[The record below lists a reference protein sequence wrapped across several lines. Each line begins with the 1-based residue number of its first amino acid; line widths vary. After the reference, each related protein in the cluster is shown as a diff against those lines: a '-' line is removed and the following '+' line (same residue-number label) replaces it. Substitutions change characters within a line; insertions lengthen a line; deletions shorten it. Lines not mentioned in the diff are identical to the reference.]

1 MAAGKA
7 FQLEE
12 DVTSVEDKIKRTDD
26 GTSASA
32 MNQLQDNIV
41 KIAVEV
47 DKSEKQVRNC
57 MTSLHNLLACNYV
70 VFCTVYM

>member
-12 DVTSVEDKIKRTDD
+12 DVTSVEDKLKRTGDA
-26 GTSASA
+26 TSASA

-57 MTSLHNLLACNYV
+57 DIIA
-70 VFCTVYM
+70 

>member
-57 MTSLHNLLACNYV
+57 VTSLCNRLACNDV
-70 VFCTVYM
+70 VFCTV